1 MQSFVTRFLLR
12 WLVSSLGLWI
22 AEAILGS
29 SRLSVGN
36 SWTTVVVAGFILAL
50 VNMFI
55 KPFLL
60 LLSIPAILLT
70 LGLFILVVNGF
81 LILLASWIYSPLY
94 VQNLWVAIL
103 AGLIVGL
110 VNFLVT
116 RILDDTI
123 KPIGNK

>member
-110 VNFLVT
+110 VHFLVT

>member
-1 MQSFVTRFLLR
+1 M
-12 WLVSSLGLWI
+12 SSLGLWI